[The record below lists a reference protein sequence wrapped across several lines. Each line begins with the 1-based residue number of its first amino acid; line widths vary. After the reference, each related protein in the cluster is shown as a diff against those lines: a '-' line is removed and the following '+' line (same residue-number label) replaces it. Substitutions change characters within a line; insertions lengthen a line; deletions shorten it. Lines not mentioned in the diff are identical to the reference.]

1 MDASELF
8 SLDGNKG
15 HCPVEVS
22 VAEILAGQPVASP
35 CSGRVGVLL
44 VHGLNGGKSDMEELG
59 ALLQAQG
66 WCVELIL
73 LPGHGTDVRDML
85 PIGWAEWAQ
94 AVREALHELRE
105 RCDHV
110 FLVGH
115 SLGGALCLHMAA
127 SEPVAGL
134 VTMCAPISMYPGM
147 LAAVRVVKRFTPWL
161 PTLRE
166 DVRDK
171 EARRRYARG
180 VYRHTPMAPVESM
193 LQYLPLL
200 RAELPNVTAPILI
213 MTAIHDHVVPAR
225 DGRTIYRLIG
235 SQEKQLVTFHRSYH
249 VIMKDHD
256 REEVFERTLAFIQRH
271 LPSTSS

>member
-1 MDASELF
+1 MDAYELP
-8 SLDGNKG
+8 SVDHDKS
-15 HCPVEVS
+15 HHSPITDPV
-22 VAEILAGQPVASP
+22 EILADQLVVPPCAS
-35 CSGRVGVLL
+35 RVGVLL

-59 ALLQAQG
+59 ELLQTQG
-66 WCVELIL
+66 LCTEVIL

-85 PIGWAEWAQ
+85 PIGWPEWTQ
-94 AVREALHELRE
+94 AVRIALYALQE

-110 FLVGH
+110 FLIGH
-115 SLGGALCLHMAA
+115 SLGGALCLHVAA
-127 SEPVAGL
+127 SEQVAGL

-147 LAAVRVVKRFTPWL
+147 LTAVRVIKRFTPWL
-161 PTLRE
+161 PTVRE
-166 DVRDK
+166 DVRDRQ
-171 EARRRYARG
+171 ARRKYTRG

-225 DGRTIYRLIG
+225 DGRTIYHLIG

-256 REEVFERTLAFIQRH
+256 RDEVFARTLAFIQQH
-271 LPSTSS
+271 LSAEV

>member
-1 MDASELF
+1 MDAHKLPS
-8 SLDGNKG
+8 
-15 HCPVEVS
+15 VEHNRSHHPSITNLV
-22 VAEILAGQPVASP
+22 EILTDQLVMPP
-35 CSGRVGVLL
+35 CPDRVGVLL

-59 ALLQAQG
+59 ELLQAQG
-66 WCVELIL
+66 LCTEVIL

-85 PIGWAEWAQ
+85 PIGWPEWAQ
-94 AVREALHELRE
+94 AVRSALHALQE
-105 RCDHV
+105 RCEHV
-110 FLVGH
+110 FLIGH
-115 SLGGALCLHMAA
+115 SLGGALCLHVAA
-127 SEPVAGL
+127 SEQVTGL
-134 VTMCAPISMYPGM
+134 VSMCAPISMYPGM
-147 LAAVRVVKRFTPWL
+147 LTAVRVIKRFTPWL
-161 PTLRE
+161 PTVRE
-166 DVRDK
+166 DVRNRQ
-171 EARRRYARG
+171 ARRKYTRG

-256 REEVFERTLAFIQRH
+256 RDEVFARTLAFIQRH
-271 LPSTSS
+271 LPAEV

>member
-1 MDASELF
+1 MDASKSF
-8 SLDGNKG
+8 SPDGDKG
-15 HCPVEVS
+15 HRPVV
-22 VAEILAGQPVASP
+22 VNAAEILAGQAAASP
-35 CSGRVGVLL
+35 CFGRVGVLL

-59 ALLQAQG
+59 ALLQEQG
-66 WCVELIL
+66 WCAELIL
-73 LPGHGTDVRDML
+73 LPGHGTEVRDML

-127 SEPVAGL
+127 SEQVTGV

-271 LPSTSS
+271 LPLASN